1 METSNSRL
9 LSLDVFRGLTIAGMI
24 LVNNP
29 GDWGYI
35 YPPLRHA
42 VWHGC
47 TPTDWIFPFFLF
59 IVGVSIAVALGK
71 RKDRGDASIS
81 LYQKIGYRGAVIF
94 GLGLFLAAFPKFKY
108 EGGEGLLIV
117 HYILL
122 GIVILAVFAR
132 EVLNQERFRQ
142 PQQLN
147 MRKWLGYTALAAVV
161 GMIGIG
167 LNHYHLGTLRIPG
180 VLQRIA
186 VVYFLAALLFLHS
199 TPRLQ
204 IGIVALVLLGYW
216 ALMTLV
222 PIPGGIPP
230 NLEPDANLGAWLDR
244 TILGTNHLWSQ
255 SRTWDPEGILSTLPA
270 VGTALLGIL
279 TGEWL
284 RSSRQNKTKVR
295 GLLLSGLALAIAGQ
309 VWNLVFPINKSLWTS
324 SFVLYTAGLAQL
336 FLAASFWLI
345 EVKGWK
351 KWGKPFEVFG
361 VNALF
366 AFVLSGILA
375 KLMSAVKWQIG
386 GEEIQTFR
394 GWLYQTFFT
403 PYFEPINA
411 SLGFALL
418 HIALI
423 FLCSWILFRNKIYI
437 KV

>member
-1 METSNSRL
+1 METNNTRL

-29 GDWGYI
+29 GDWGNI
-35 YPPLRHA
+35 YSPLKHA
-42 VWHGC
+42 VWHGS

-59 IVGVSIAVALGK
+59 IVGVSIAIAMGK
-71 RKDRGDASIS
+71 RKDRGDTSFA
-81 LYQKIGYRGAVIF
+81 LYQKIGSRAAIIF

-108 EGGEGLLIV
+108 EGGAGLLVI

-122 GIVILAVFAR
+122 GIAILAVFTR
-132 EVLNQERFRQ
+132 EVLNQGRFQ
-142 PQQLN
+142 EPQYQN
-147 MRKWLGYTALAAVV
+147 IRKWLGYTALAAAA

-167 LNHYHLGTLRIPG
+167 LGHYHLSTLRIPG

-186 VVYFLAALLFLHS
+186 VVYAFAALIFLHS
-199 TPRLQ
+199 TPRIQ
-204 IGIVALVLLGYW
+204 IGLVVVLLLGYW

-230 NLEPDANLGAWLDR
+230 NLEPEANLGAWLDR
-244 TILGTNHLWSQ
+244 SILGTNHLWSQ

-270 VGTALLGIL
+270 IGTALLGIL

-284 RSSRQNKTKVR
+284 RASRQKNTKVR
-295 GLLLSGLALAIAGQ
+295 GLLISGLALAIAGQ

-324 SFVLYTAGLAQL
+324 SFVLYTAGLAQM
-336 FLAASFWLI
+336 FLAGSYWLI
-345 EVKGWK
+345 EVRGWK

-366 AFVLSGILA
+366 AFVLSGIIA
-375 KLMSAVKWQIG
+375 KLMSAVKWNIDG
-386 GEEIQTFR
+386 GTMQTFR

-418 HIALI
+418 HIAGI
-423 FLCSWILFRNKIYI
+423 FLCSWGLYRYRIYI